1 MGLDTPPE
9 IIWFISMTVVS
20 LAALIWG
27 GGAERIVAVANLC
40 AWLASRLTFNAFGAG
55 AHQWGVLA
63 VDIGFLLVLLAAAVR
78 TDRFWIL
85 FAAAFQLLGTVIH
98 VTTMVDAKIEVLTYM
113 RGLVIWSYLVLF
125 SMAVGTWLEHRRRQ
139 AS

>member
-1 MGLDTPPE
+1 MGLDTTPE

-27 GGAERIVAVANLC
+27 GGAERIVAVANLG
-40 AWLASRLTFNAFGAG
+40 AWLASRLTFDVFGAG

-63 VDIGFLLVLLAAAVR
+63 VDIGFLLVLLAAAAR
-78 TDRFWIL
+78 TDRSWIL
-85 FAAAFQLLGTVIH
+85 FAAAFQLLGAVIH
-98 VTTMVDAKIEVLTYM
+98 VATMVDAEIQVLTYM
-113 RGLVIWSYLVLF
+113 RGLVIWSYLVLL

-139 AS
+139 AR